1 MQRLRSGAQGG
12 FCSPS
17 HPTLSTSPAPT
28 RPGRGPGRWQRVWCQ
43 HADKE
48 SSFCPSSDKPA
59 PRDPARL
66 RGVFSR
72 AAGPAAQTPEGKGV
86 WAAASSAQVEG
97 ALCPAPVVLAF
108 GCVAFRKQGGSLCVF
123 SLSKKKKNKETKNT
137 EKHNVRE
144 ILENIQKKISYKPSG
159 PRVRCCLFCR
169 LCPPAALRLQKPSCF
184 HRVSFLRSPVST
196 SQWGF

>member
-28 RPGRGPGRWQRVWCQ
+28 RPGRGPGRWQRVWRQ

-123 SLSKKKKNKETKNT
+123 SLSKKKKKTKKQKTQKNIT
-137 EKHNVRE
+137 SEKFWKIYR
-144 ILENIQKKISYKPSG
+144 KKSHTNLAARGCGAASFVG
-159 PRVRCCLFCR
+159 FVHRQLCVCRSRLAFTVFLF
-169 LCPPAALRLQKPSCF
+169 
-184 HRVSFLRSPVST
+184 
-196 SQWGF
+196 